1 MVATA
6 SCPLSDRTV
15 GEYAQDIWKVP
26 LNFPPNETSNKRRR
40 SETEQLLVGHV
51 MLRAIDRYARGIL
64 SPDDVRIL
72 VAAFGDGTHP
82 VQAFFTIRTR
92 EEFFFDAKVFLT
104 RFRGSAHA
112 GPAMV
117 L

>member
-1 MVATA
+1 M
-6 SCPLSDRTV
+6 
-15 GEYAQDIWKVP
+15 
-26 LNFPPNETSNKRRR
+26 
-40 SETEQLLVGHV
+40 GHV
-51 MLRAIDRYARGIL
+51 MLRAIDRCARGVF

-72 VAAFGDGTHP
+72 VAAFGDGTHH

-92 EEFFFDAKVFLT
+92 EEFFFHAKVFLT
-104 RFRGSAHA
+104 GFRRSAHA